1 MCWPDSILPKS
12 ALRWCSGFSVLL
24 AASGSLCMVWLLP
37 AVIEA
42 VFGARLCYAVPG
54 TLGAVRLYPVENWLH
69 RAAVA
74 SFLVALVA
82 ASFSVQLC
90 VFRAGRRAVL
100 IQSRWRTFLPSLDSS
115 VQQQVRLCNRAV
127 RLIKIES
134 QSRFETLRFANRKA
148 CDVDAILLCSRAYA
162 WLPALSGR
170 SY

>member
-1 MCWPDSILPKS
+1 
-12 ALRWCSGFSVLL
+12 
-24 AASGSLCMVWLLP
+24 MVWLLP

-69 RAAVA
+69 HAAVD

-82 ASFSVQLC
+82 ASSSRGGLLRV
-90 VFRAGRRAVL
+90 RRAVL
-100 IQSRWRTFLPSLDSS
+100 IQSQWRTFLCSLDSS

-127 RLIKIES
+127 RLIEIES

-148 CDVDAILLCSRAYA
+148 CDVDAILLRSRAYA
-162 WLPALSGR
+162 
-170 SY
+170 